1 MIKILEKISQKLN
14 ALTAKVFKKETYPY
28 PPLSRRERRKFER
41 DNIKAEKNIALCR
54 RCMKNAPSWWCPGE
68 RCYFFPY
75 RRHVLFGDKKKQLM
89 EKKVLTLTVSK
100 EWFDMIVSGE
110 KNEEYR
116 VIKDFWM
123 SRLLLIKDEEFKDFD
138 KYDKLHIGKTFEMLI
153 DINTIKEKLNNGTMK
168 FVPFTHVLFKNG
180 YYDDSPKVEKEIESI
195 AIGKPKKGLCPD
207 KWLDKDFFV
216 IKFKQRMKQKKVELC
231 VPGSLIWSQIDDYL
245 DTDLIGGGKRV
256 RHSGRAIREIL
267 ESGMI
272 I

>member
-1 MIKILEKISQKLN
+1 MER
-14 ALTAKVFKKETYPY
+14 LTKVMDKYLSEAK
-28 PPLSRRERRKFER
+28 
-41 DNIKAEKNIALCR
+41 
-54 RCMKNAPSWWCPGE
+54 
-68 RCYFFPY
+68 
-75 RRHVLFGDKKKQLM
+75 
-89 EKKVLTLTVSK
+89 KKVLTLAVSK

-195 AIGKPKKGLCPD
+195 TIGKPKKGLCPD
-207 KWLDKDFFV
+207 KWLDTEFFV
-216 IKFKQRMKQKKVELC
+216 IKFKYRMTNEEFFNAHMGERVLYKGKDIGAYVAGYVEEKYIIL
-231 VPGSLIWSQIDDYL
+231 GFDDYTGCIL
-245 DTDLIGGGKRV
+245 CFTSKVKNLCDIY
-256 RHSGRAIREIL
+256 HSYRFAKLKYL
-267 ESGMI
+267 EVI
-272 I
+272 KHQ